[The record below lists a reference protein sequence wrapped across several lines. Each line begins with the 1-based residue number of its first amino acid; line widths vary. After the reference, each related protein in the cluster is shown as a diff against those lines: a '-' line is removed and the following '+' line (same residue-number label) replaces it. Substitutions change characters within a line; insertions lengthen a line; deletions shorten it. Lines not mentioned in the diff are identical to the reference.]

1 MFFIPACFFY
11 EQHILIS
18 FLVNSFGTSWV
29 GSKTLVV
36 LTQGLHPSVREARK
50 SVARE
55 LICLQERLDTL
66 CRAPSGELDHTNS
79 NDDES
84 ERTESIIQTAAP
96 TVTTEASDR
105 VSVACINNVR

>member
-11 EQHILIS
+11 EQRILIY

-84 ERTESIIQTAAP
+84 ERTKGIIQTAAP

-105 VSVACINNVR
+105 VSVACINNVL

>member
-84 ERTESIIQTAAP
+84 ERTEGIIQTAAP

-105 VSVACINNVR
+105 VSVACINNVL

>member
-1 MFFIPACFFY
+1 M
-11 EQHILIS
+11 
-18 FLVNSFGTSWV
+18 
-29 GSKTLVV
+29 VV
-36 LTQGLHPSVREARK
+36 LTQGLHPSIREARK

-55 LICLQERLDTL
+55 LICLQEKLDTL
-66 CRAPSGELDHTNS
+66 CRASSGDLNHTH

-105 VSVACINNVR
+105 VSVASINNVLQPYFAIV